1 MSFPLGGIMPVGVG
15 ATSGVAGAL
24 TGVPQAQNS
33 DGFAAVLASSVDQL
47 QGAQKTADTLATQAA
62 SSTSGSDFASIL
74 ASTVDGLA
82 ATQSNAD
89 SLAAQAATGDLK
101 DVHDYMIASNE
112 ASLATEMVVTIKNKA
127 VDAFNEIMRMP
138 V

>member
-1 MSFPLGGIMPVGVG
+1 MGRFSRLGNDLYSGRRSIDFVGRRHVWY
-15 ATSGVAGAL
+15 AASGVIII
-24 TGVPQAQNS
+24 
-33 DGFAAVLASSVDQL
+33 AAVLGLYFRGLNFGIEFVG
-47 QGAQKTADTLATQAA
+47 GAQYTV
-62 SSTSGSDFASIL
+62 SMPSGE
-74 ASTVDGLA
+74 

-127 VDAFNEIMRMP
+127 VEAFNEIMRMP